1 MLDIL
6 ENEQLKNFCNAET
19 KKRGVNEKYPF
30 SKLEVGQGFK
40 IPNDANIQSFRCLAY
55 QRGKAL
61 GFKFSVSVNGYVE
74 RIA

>member
-6 ENEQLKNFCNAET
+6 NNEQLKELT
-19 KKRGVNEKYPF
+19 TEKRKRGVGEKYPF

-40 IPNDANIQSFRCLAY
+40 IPNDSNVQSFRCLAY

-61 GFKFSVSVNGYVE
+61 GWKFSVSVNGYVE
-74 RIA
+74 RVE